1 MSDDRHS
8 REGVMHSPTMDSIG
22 AKAEVAI
29 PRTEAMPASWRR
41 SMAKSALVLSATGVG
56 APTTA
61 EVPAK
66 KAVASVAKKRK
77 CIVDEY
83 EGLSSEHCWTLGA
96 LQRRV
101 CAFIGKSARDKS
113 LRNDA

>member
-1 MSDDRHS
+1 ML
-8 REGVMHSPTMDSIG
+8 DSC
-22 AKAEVAI
+22 
-29 PRTEAMPASWRR
+29 RR
-41 SMAKSALVLSATGVG
+41 SIAKSVLSEVG
-56 APTTA
+56 AGAPMTA
-61 EVPAK
+61 EVPVRT
-66 KAVASVAKKRK
+66 AVVSIAKKRK